1 VRAALALAA
10 SLALAAPALAGDAAA
25 EAALERMIGSQSAV
39 LDTLEAIEDR
49 ASLEA
54 RRAQLMDRLA
64 RARIDTDSLA
74 AHAEAFSGSSA
85 LRAALAREMRAYNAR
100 RDRVYADIVERL
112 DEETLDRLDEI
123 FDEAE

>member
-1 VRAALALAA
+1 MRTLHAGAAALL
-10 SLALAAPALAGDAAA
+10 LCGPALAGEEA
-25 EAALERMIGSQSAV
+25 EAALERMIDSQSAV

-64 RARIDTDSLA
+64 QARIDTDALA
-74 AHAEAFSGSSA
+74 AHAEAFSASSA
-85 LRAALAREMRAYNAR
+85 LRAALARELRAYNAR
-100 RDRVYADIVERL
+100 RDRVYADIVGRL